1 MPANNSRV
9 MAWLIALPALVCAIG
24 LPLYESS
31 DAARPTAMAATFV
44 EALDDRNVEQAYLFI
59 RRGQDPNTLVR
70 FRDDVRTGG
79 QEVQVSPL
87 MLAVAGSD
95 DNTVSMLLSF
105 GARLD
110 DAPNRHVVCLARDMG
125 MGRLVALLQ
134 EAAGPESESECPP
147 PSGAEFP
154 LLAYVD

>member
-1 MPANNSRV
+1 MPAGNTRIL
-9 MAWLIALPALVCAIG
+9 AWLIAMPALLCAVG

-31 DAARPTAMAATFV
+31 DVAQPPAMADTFV
-44 EALDDRNVEQAYLFI
+44 EALDDRNVEHAYLFI
-59 RRGQDPNTLVR
+59 RQGQDPNTLVR

-79 QEVQVSPL
+79 REVQVSPL

-95 DNTVSMLLSF
+95 DNTAAMLLSF
-105 GARLD
+105 GARMD
-110 DAPNRHVVCLARDMG
+110 YPPNRYVVCLAREMG
-125 MGRLVALLQ
+125 MDGFVDSQMSTA
-134 EAAGPESESECPP
+134 SEVECPP